1 MGTLRKKP
9 PEINKFLTNRRNK
22 MANKKLS
29 LGENIMA
36 DDMVEENRDLK
47 EENQELLA
55 RIEALTREANAPLVH
70 APKADVR
77 PLFAKV
83 RIILEENEGIAPSGQ
98 YFGLHGNWVNPE
110 TLEALEEKVQA
121 KEMTRKEAVLAA
133 TENIQFEAY
142 LRSGEEADVPV
153 ELLSLL
159 NDAVQDVAIIDPLT
173 SQVLGYKSRLRYPYR
188 IIQQK
193 RA

>member
-1 MGTLRKKP
+1 
-9 PEINKFLTNRRNK
+9 

-159 NDAVQDVAIIDPLT
+159 NDAVQDVPIIDPLT